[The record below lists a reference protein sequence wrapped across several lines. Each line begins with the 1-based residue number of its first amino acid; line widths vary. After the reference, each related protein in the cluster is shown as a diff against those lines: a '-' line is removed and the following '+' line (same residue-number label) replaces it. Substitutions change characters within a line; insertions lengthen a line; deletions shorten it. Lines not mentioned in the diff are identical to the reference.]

1 MNRADL
7 EDMVRTVNAT
17 EVQPEDILTDSVYH
31 YDSKDKIFELAE
43 KFEERTAA
51 KQRESALDKL
61 ADKKREAPIHETVT
75 RPHDRGGEAL

>member
-1 MNRADL
+1 MLSSYYEYGPN
-7 EDMVRTVNAT
+7 
-17 EVQPEDILTDSVYH
+17 PW
-31 YDSKDKIFELAE
+31 DKVFELAE